1 MKLVKAFCT
10 AFILYIAEWLLS
22 GINGTHESSSFLLS
36 LLRVG
41 FPAIALQNG
50 WLGLLLLFIHFFLFW
65 DGQTH
70 DPHRCVYDERDDNGH
85 SDNMK
90 PLRLLLQL
98 LWKT

>member
-1 MKLVKAFCT
+1 M
-10 AFILYIAEWLLS
+10 
-22 GINGTHESSSFLLS
+22 GTHASSSFLLS
-36 LLRVG
+36 PLIVANDPHVG
-41 FPAIALQNG
+41 FPTIALQNG

-70 DPHRCVYDERDDNGH
+70 DSSATDPHRSVYDDRDDNGH